1 MYTASKRKYCIAVP
15 ASLHIVL
22 NLVSA
27 LLLRMRERVM
37 DLTPAYSTRIVERA
51 LRPSSKADS
60 RMTRMNC
67 RSRYDLALLDGMA
80 GNGLQKTLHL
90 PAHHRRHKDSQ
101 PWLPT
106 PTRHF
111 VLRVRPYLRSAL
123 LDRNH
128 PSSGRPNLPEIVEVR
143 RKATPPNLYLWYLR
157 TRISSELFH
166 PQGSSRIITCG
177 KTSN

>member
-1 MYTASKRKYCIAVP
+1 MYTAPKRKYCIAVP

-37 DLTPAYSTRIVERA
+37 DLTPARSTRI
-51 LRPSSKADS
+51 ADS

-128 PSSGRPNLPEIVEVR
+128 PSSGRPDLPEIVEVR

-166 PQGSSRIITCG
+166 PDGSSRIITCG
-177 KTSN
+177 KISN